1 MIKMQ
6 LRDSIKPYEIRC
18 LTQYVNKKRSTIS
31 LFFFE
36 KKKKNLI
43 LPIQPSIFTING
55 KGINNPTGIAND
67 LKSHFVNAGRKLS
80 QKIQKFKLF
89 KR

>member
-18 LTQYVNKKRSTIS
+18 LTQYVNKKKSTIS

-36 KKKKNLI
+36 KKK
-43 LPIQPSIFTING
+43 LPIKPSIFTING

>member
-1 MIKMQ
+1 M
-6 LRDSIKPYEIRC
+6 
-18 LTQYVNKKRSTIS
+18 
-31 LFFFE
+31 

>member
-18 LTQYVNKKRSTIS
+18 LTQYV
-31 LFFFE
+31 